1 MRVLADENFP
11 LASVRLLRD
20 AGHDV
25 LAASESLTG
34 ATDSAL
40 MQRAATDG
48 RVILTFDRDFG
59 SLVYRGSDPLPTGV
73 ILLRFEPASPEEPG
87 LLLRELAT
95 RNEVQFVGRF
105 TVLDRDRARQRP
117 FPRRSRGI

>member
-1 MRVLADENFP
+1 MRLPADVNFP
-11 LASVRLLRD
+11 LASVLLLRD
-20 AGHDV
+20 AGLDV
-25 LAASESLTG
+25 LAASESLSR

-48 RVILTFDRDFG
+48 RVNLTFDRDIG
-59 SLVYRGSDPLPTGV
+59 ALVYRGSGSLPSGV

-95 RNEVQFVGRF
+95 RSGVEFVGRF

-117 FPRRSRGI
+117 FPRRSRGV